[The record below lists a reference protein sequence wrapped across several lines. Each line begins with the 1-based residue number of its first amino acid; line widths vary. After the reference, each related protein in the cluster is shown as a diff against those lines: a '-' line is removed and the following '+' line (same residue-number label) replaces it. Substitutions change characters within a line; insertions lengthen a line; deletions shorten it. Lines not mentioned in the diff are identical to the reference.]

1 VAEPG
6 DALSLRDRRPLLRW
20 LAVGALG
27 ALAFAIL
34 RAVTPPPPEVLPF
47 CLVRRFLGI
56 PCPGC
61 GMTRA
66 LSHLARG
73 EWRAALA
80 LHPLAPLVAAELALA
95 WAAAGVAAL
104 ARAGYRV
111 AALARAA
118 GRWRSWGSAVLAA
131 DGALLVALWAGRLA
145 SGTWPR

>member
-1 VAEPG
+1 MTVSSPVPSGA
-6 DALSLRDRRPLLRW
+6 ALSARDPRR
-20 LAVGALG
+20 LALWAAAGVAGALTF
-27 ALAFAIL
+27 AFL
-34 RAVTPPPPEVLPF
+34 RAAVPLPPEVAPF

-80 LHPLAPLVAAELALA
+80 FHPLAPLVAAELALG
-95 WAAAGVAAL
+95 WAAAGLAAVSPSP
-104 ARAGYRV
+104 ARWPSWV
-111 AALARAA
+111 PAL
-118 GRWRSWGSAVLAA
+118 LAA